1 MPSVKFKACGASFWC
16 EYKAHDYDDI
26 ELLSITAEDSE
37 IDLRDLLADSVELM
51 AVEAAMQDYAELHQ
65 YKMDKLRKEWQNPA

>member
-1 MPSVKFKACGASFWC
+1 MPSVKFKSCGAPFWC

-26 ELLSITAEDSE
+26 ELLAITAEDSE
-37 IDLRDLLADSVELM
+37 INLLDLLVDSVELM
-51 AVEAAMQDYAELHQ
+51 AIEAAMQDYAELHQ